1 MQVDPSSFEYEY
13 EEENDNNQQNCES
26 VIEGDEG
33 GSSGNSLELDEYG
46 NSGNSEGDYDTDD
59 VWGSPSEISYGS
71 NNEWLAARD
80 EIDMEND
87 IDVMCLFE
95 AEYNY
100 DRQQPEGIPNA

>member
-33 GSSGNSLELDEYG
+33 GSSGNSLELDEYE
-46 NSGNSEGDYDTDD
+46 SGNSEGDYDTDD